1 MRSLFRKMNGKHGKL
16 IVFEGLDGSGKATQS
31 ARYVEH
37 LKQLGRSPILLSFP
51 NYESESSALV
61 RMYLSGTFGS
71 DPSSVNPFAA
81 SAFFA
86 VDRIAGFLSDWQPAW
101 KQADSVLIA
110 DRYTT
115 SNAVHQCCKLPREEW
130 NSFLSWLY
138 DFEYGKL
145 GLPAPDAVIYL
156 RLPPETSEDLLVNRY
171 HGDQTRLDIHE
182 RDLEYLRHA
191 RKAADYCA
199 GYSHWHTVECA
210 PEGKLRSIDDIAAE
224 VVNVLDSIIF
234 KK

>member
-1 MRSLFRKMNGKHGKL
+1 
-16 IVFEGLDGSGKATQS
+16 
-31 ARYVEH
+31 
-37 LKQLGRSPILLSFP
+37 
-51 NYESESSALV
+51 
-61 RMYLSGTFGS
+61 MYLSGTFGS

-130 NSFLSWLY
+130 NGFLSWLY
-138 DFEYGKL
+138 DLEYGKL

-156 RLPPETSEDLLVNRY
+156 RLPPRNIT
-171 HGDQTRLDIHE
+171 
-182 RDLEYLRHA
+182 A
-191 RKAADYCA
+191 
-199 GYSHWHTVECA
+199 
-210 PEGKLRSIDDIAAE
+210 
-224 VVNVLDSIIF
+224 
-234 KK
+234 